1 MKLYKISEFLYA
13 VIAIIS
19 IIEVITLW
27 DIQRDKAYLFIGF
40 AVLSIFMFLFRR
52 KYRKKFN
59 SRKS

>member
-1 MKLYKISEFLYA
+1 MKLYKISEFLYV
-13 VIAIIS
+13 VIAAIS
-19 IIEVITLW
+19 FFEVITLW

-40 AVLSIFMFLFRR
+40 TVLSIFMFLFRR